1 MTTDNQN
8 IASSAAL
15 HRPALDALRDWD
27 MNTLDP
33 HPSVRPIRRVSS
45 ADARLLAGRLR
56 AEYPED
62 TLAGVARGDAPDRVV
77 EAIYQGFDGIDLYPT
92 VEEKA
97 AHLLYFT
104 VKDHPYLD
112 GNKRMGLLLFAAFL
126 EANEWAAM
134 PSDAALA
141 TLTLLVACS
150 DPADKDRMIGLIM
163 RLMRMGDERMVVR

>member
-1 MTTDNQN
+1 MTSENRI
-8 IASSAAL
+8 IASSAAI
-15 HRPALDALRDWD
+15 HRPALDSLRDWD

-33 HPSVRPIRRVSS
+33 RPSARPIRRITPT
-45 ADARLLAGRLR
+45 DARLLAGRLR
-56 AEYPED
+56 AEYLED
-62 TLAGVARGDAPDRVV
+62 TMAGVARGDAPDRIV

-126 EANEWAAM
+126 EENEWGSM

-141 TLTLLVACS
+141 ALTLLVACS

-163 RLMRMGDERMVVR
+163 RLMRMEDGRRGA

>member
-1 MTTDNQN
+1 MTADNRT
-8 IASSAAL
+8 IASSAAI

-27 MNTLDP
+27 TNAPALR
-33 HPSVRPIRRVSS
+33 PSARPVRRITP
-45 ADARLLAGRLR
+45 ADARLLAERLR

-62 TLAGVARGDAPDRVV
+62 ALAGVARGDAPERVV

-92 VEEKA
+92 VEGKA

-126 EANEWAAM
+126 EANKWGAM

-141 TLTLLVACS
+141 ALTLLVAVS
-150 DPADKDRMIGLIM
+150 DPGDKDRMIGLIM
-163 RLMRMGDERMVVR
+163 RLMRMGDGKGDV

>member
-1 MTTDNQN
+1 MMAENRI

-27 MNTLDP
+27 MNAP
-33 HPSVRPIRRVSS
+33 GPRPSARPVGRVTP
-45 ADARLLAGRLR
+45 ADARLLAERLR

-62 TLAGVARGDAPDRVV
+62 TMAGVARGDAPDRVV
-77 EAIYQGFDGIDLYPT
+77 EAIYQGFGGIDLYST

-97 AHLLYFT
+97 SHLLYFI

-126 EANEWAAM
+126 EENEWAAM
-134 PSDAALA
+134 PSDATLA
-141 TLTLLVACS
+141 ALTLLVACS
-150 DPADKDRMIGLIM
+150 DPRDKDRMIDLIM
-163 RLMRMGDERMVVR
+163 RLMRMGDGRRGD